1 MDKYINR
8 KEYLDKLLSYKDK
21 DLIKV
26 VSGLRRSGKSTLL
39 ELYKKHLL
47 NLGIENLQVQY
58 YNYELPENYL
68 NKTWSDIYF
77 EIKNRMY
84 PDKTNYIFL
93 DEVQNIDSFEKLVDG
108 LYATEN
114 TDIYITGSNAF
125 LLSSELATLLSGR
138 YIEISLKL
146 AIAEMYVNGV
156 STRKVTQITEA
167 LCGLDISSSQVS
179 RLSAAMDEE
188 LEAFRQRTLSSYAY
202 VYLDARYEKVR
213 HGGNVRD
220 LAVLLAVGA
229 NPGKPREVLGVSV
242 SLSEAEVHWRAFL
255 ESLSKR
261 GLQGVKLFTSD
272 DHSGLRAARQS
283 VFPSVPWQRCQ
294 FHMAQNAQSYIP
306 KVRLKKSLGEVLKSI
321 FNAPQKGD
329 AIELKKRAIAHWQE
343 MAPEWCEWLDDNLEE
358 GLTAFQYPKS
368 HRQRIRTTNG
378 LERLNR
384 EIARRTKVAALF
396 PNKESC
402 LRLVTALLEEIHEDW
417 MAGKMYLSIP
427 DESED
432 ADLPFYRKD
441 VA

>member
-1 MDKYINR
+1 MVNPQSKSTV
-8 KEYLDKLLSYKDK
+8 LDELLEEIIENGTDAILPVMQTLLNFAMKNERSQFLQAEPYQRVEARRGHANGYKDK
-21 DLIKV
+21 TIDTRMGRMTVKIPQV
-26 VSGLRRSGKSTLL
+26 RGLSFYPKSLEKGCRS
-39 ELYKKHLL
+39 E
-47 NLGIENLQVQY
+47 
-58 YNYELPENYL
+58 
-68 NKTWSDIYF
+68 
-77 EIKNRMY
+77 R
-84 PDKTNYIFL
+84 
-93 DEVQNIDSFEKLVDG
+93 
-108 LYATEN
+108 A
-114 TDIYITGSNAF
+114 
-125 LLSSELATLLSGR
+125 
-138 YIEISLKL
+138 LKL

-261 GLQGVKLFTSD
+261 GLQGIKLFTSD

-441 VA
+441 FA